1 MAHRHIAH
9 EFDCSA
15 ETFWERLFFVDDYI
29 TALFRD
35 WLKFERWDIVER
47 YDTADGLVRVIE
59 AVPPV
64 RDLPGPIKKAM
75 KHGAGY
81 TERGEY
87 FRSQSLYTVQAT
99 PKSMAD
105 KVTVTGEMRV
115 APIAE
120 GRCRRTYDA
129 YVEARIFGVGS
140 LVENKVLDDLVKSY
154 DKSADF
160 TRRWLLDHGL
170 STVGS

>member
-9 EFDCSA
+9 EFDCSV
-15 ETFWERLFFVDDYI
+15 ETFWERLFFVDEYI
-29 TALFRD
+29 TALFREG
-35 WLKFERWDIVER
+35 LKFARWDIVER
-47 YDTADGLVRVIE
+47 YDTPDGLVRVVE

-64 RDLPGPIKKAM
+64 RELPAPIQKVM
-75 KHGAGY
+75 KQGAGY

-87 FRSQSLYTVQAT
+87 FRSQSLFKVQAT
-99 PKSMAD
+99 PKSLAD

-115 APIAE
+115 APLGE
-120 GRCRRTYDA
+120 QRCRRTYDA
-129 YVEARIFGVGS
+129 HVEARIFGIGG

-154 DKSADF
+154 DKSAEF

-170 STVGS
+170 STAGG